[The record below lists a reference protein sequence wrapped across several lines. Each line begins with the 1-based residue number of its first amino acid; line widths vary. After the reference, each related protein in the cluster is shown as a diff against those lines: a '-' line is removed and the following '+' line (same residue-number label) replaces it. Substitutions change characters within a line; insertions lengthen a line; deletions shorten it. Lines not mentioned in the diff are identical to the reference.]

1 MDENDPKAENLMLTL
16 YKGKESARCDGD
28 IYGYSNMIHLLSS
41 KVKKDQ
47 GAKLDFMKI
56 VTNYFKPNFKV
67 DYAFQYRYRSKD
79 ISFYYQKEFLCAAAM
94 LGLFQ
99 YINYQYLQNFNAA
112 TILDQGD
119 DEEV

>member
-28 IYGYSNMIHLLSS
+28 IYGYSNMIHLLTS

-47 GAKLDFMKI
+47 GSKLDFMKI

-79 ISFYYQKEFLCAAAM
+79 ISFYY
-94 LGLFQ
+94 
-99 YINYQYLQNFNAA
+99 
-112 TILDQGD
+112 
-119 DEEV
+119 